1 MRWVSLLPNRKICW
15 KTNEFIL
22 ISNVTLIHP
31 PSFHYAVQ
39 CTKKADCSTVQGK
52 PECSPLKTCGELVV
66 IDFCLRILNWKRPKT
81 RWIFKW
87 VKNEFIFSKGF
98 IVFTAGFFY
107 QNCKKTHGEII
118 LPKFNKLRS
127 VKLRALDFTTLN
139 FSSDA
144 IWIVLTWQS
153 LQQCTKLLSQ
163 YFGIILKQ
171 LIRQNKSNS
180 IGRKIQGG
188 EIQGPKWIRENKFH
202 R

>member
-1 MRWVSLLPNRKICW
+1 MFLFAVECKKDATCVNNGKGKDKCDGISNTCGECHCSQTGW

-22 ISNVTLIHP
+22 TSNVTLIHP

-139 FSSDA
+139 FSSNA
-144 IWIVLTWQS
+144 I
-153 LQQCTKLLSQ
+153 
-163 YFGIILKQ
+163 
-171 LIRQNKSNS
+171 
-180 IGRKIQGG
+180 
-188 EIQGPKWIRENKFH
+188 
-202 R
+202 